1 MESQTNEEYATEA
14 PKSCFDEGKIEES
27 NLPEKKK
34 QGKVT
39 KIVPKPHEKCSVA
52 RSQLQALSQLAS
64 GVNKLADIN
73 VKWLKMKEKGREVLL
88 QKRRSWKNCVCQ
100 KEMA

>member
-14 PKSCFDEGKIEES
+14 PKSGFDEGEIEES

-34 QGKVT
+34 TRESHKNR
-39 KIVPKPHEKCSVA
+39 PKASRKMLFA

-64 GVNKLADIN
+64 GVNKLANIN
-73 VKWLKMKEKGREVLL
+73 VKRLKMKEKGREVLL
-88 QKRRSWKNCVCQ
+88 QKRGSWKNCVCQ